1 MSPFEPRLRAAQ
13 DGDDHA
19 LGEIWRTFN
28 PRLVLFLRAR
38 AGDAAEDLAS
48 ETWIRAARTL
58 GRFSGGEA
66 DFRAWLFTIARR
78 TLIDHY
84 RAAQRRPQ
92 EHRVGLVVERRDTRD
107 TEGDAADLTLAA
119 LDTQRALAVVGRLP
133 TDQADVILLRVVA
146 GLDTARVAQIL
157 GKREGAVRVLQHRA
171 LRRLAVL
178 LAEPTRDRDVT
189 Q

>member
-13 DGDDHA
+13 DGDDDA

-28 PRLVLFLRAR
+28 PRLVLFLRGR

-58 GRFSGGEA
+58 GRFSGSET

-84 RAAQRRPQ
+84 RAAARRPQ
-92 EHRVGLVVERRDTRD
+92 EHRVGLVVERPE

-119 LDTQRALAVVGRLP
+119 LDTQRALAVVSRLP

-146 GLDTARVAQIL
+146 GLDTKRVAQIL

-178 LAEPTRDRDVT
+178 LSEPTRDRDVT